1 MVTDGNQT
9 CGGEQ
14 TVVYTEVKLTAAH
27 MELTYCYQPMLPQFK
42 KKK

>member
-1 MVTDGNQT
+1 MGGGGKMGKGSQPYGDRRSQT

-27 MELTYCYQPMLPQFK
+27 MELT
-42 KKK
+42 